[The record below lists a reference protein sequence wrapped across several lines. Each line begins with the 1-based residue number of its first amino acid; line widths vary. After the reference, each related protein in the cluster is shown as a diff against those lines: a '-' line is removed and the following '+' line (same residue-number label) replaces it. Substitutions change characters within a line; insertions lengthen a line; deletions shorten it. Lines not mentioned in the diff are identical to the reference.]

1 MYAIVDFFKN
11 LFLDVWAMVKGFIY
25 GFLLFSVLI
34 FLGGALLYGF
44 LYLKN
49 VVF

>member
-1 MYAIVDFFKN
+1 MYVIVDFIKN
-11 LFLDVWAMVKGFIY
+11 LFLDMWAMVKGFLY
-25 GFLLFSVLI
+25 GILLFSVLI
-34 FLGGALLYGF
+34 LLGGALLYGF